1 MVACI
6 ETFRNVRF
14 YPLVAATLV
23 AMSGCMPPTTTGV
36 RVVQAPEVAEASA
49 YRSIAVMPFG
59 GQNGP
64 SFTTEIESVLAQAK
78 VGRST
83 VMRVH
88 TSEQVLHALN
98 TQRALRGQS
107 PSEIGKLMGSDATL
121 SGEVL
126 NVDVRDHHYND
137 QEQQCAR
144 TEKKKGLFGGTVDS
158 CVEWRPATISCRE
171 RIADYAVNVRLTETK
186 SGKVVYADQITRR
199 VNAKACKND
208 RLPDEAGMRGEAR
221 QKVVSRVMQA
231 IVPHESE
238 QKIVLLS
245 ADDKLA
251 RPGSSEKFGGAM
263 DYAKAGRSD
272 RACEV
277 FRELYD
283 VEKQSPALT
292 YNMGVCEESEGR
304 ARDAYDYFVQADRL
318 SGSPNQAISDA
329 LKRTNKQ
336 IGDKVA
342 LRQLRP
348 DLLQGEPAPSV
359 SPVEPTKPTFSKAAK
374 SKPGSGVVPEEA
386 RYALVI
392 GNSNYR
398 KGALKNPVN
407 DARDM
412 TESLKKLGFK
422 VIKVEDGNLATIS
435 TAVEE
440 FSQKL
445 QPGGVSLFFYAGHGV
460 QVKGENYLI
469 PVDADLKSED
479 EVMFKAVN
487 VGLVL
492 SKLEQ
497 SSSRVNIILLDACR
511 DNPFTR
517 SMRSLRSGLASI
529 DAPAGSIIAYATAP
543 GKTAADGLGRNGLYT
558 SHLLREMAVPGV
570 KLEDVFK
577 QVRAG
582 VTRDSKKEQ
591 VPWETS
597 SLTGDFYFSMAK

>member
-1 MVACI
+1 MGGTIICRNLGFWSSSMVA
-6 ETFRNVRF
+6 
-14 YPLVAATLV
+14 L
-23 AMSGCMPPTTTGV
+23 AMLSGCMPPTTAGV
-36 RVVQAPEVAEASA
+36 RVIQAPEVAEASA

-59 GQNGP
+59 GVTGQA
-64 SFTTEIESVLAQAK
+64 FTTEVESVLAQAK
-78 VGRST
+78 VGRSA

-88 TSEQVLHALN
+88 TSEQVKHAVN
-98 TQRALRGQS
+98 SQRGGRFAS
-107 PSEIGKLMGSDATL
+107 PGEIGKLMGADAVI

-126 NVDVRDHHYND
+126 GVEVKDHPYTD

-158 CVEWRPATISCRE
+158 CVEWRSATIHCRE
-171 RIADYAVNVRLTETK
+171 RIADYAVNVRLTESKT
-186 SGKVVYADQITRR
+186 GKVVYADQIMRR
-199 VNAKACKND
+199 INAKACKND
-208 RLPDEAGMRGEAR
+208 RLPEEAAMRGQAR
-221 QKVVSRVMQA
+221 QEVVNRILQA

-251 RPGSSEKFGGAM
+251 RPGSAEKFGGAM

-277 FRELYD
+277 FREIYD

-292 YNMGVCEESEGR
+292 YNMGVCEEAEGR
-304 ARDAYDYFVQADRL
+304 ARDAYDYFMQADRL
-318 SGSPNQAISDA
+318 SGSPNKAISDA
-329 LKRTNKQ
+329 LQRTNKQ

-348 DLLQGEPAPSV
+348 DLLPGEPAPSAA
-359 SPVEPTKPTFSKAAK
+359 PAKQTFAPSAKDKA
-374 SKPGSGVVPEEA
+374 KPGSGVVPDEV

-422 VIKVEDGNLATIS
+422 VIKVEDGNLAAMNL
-435 TAVEE
+435 AVDE
-440 FSQKL
+440 FGQKL
-445 QPGGVSLFFYAGHGV
+445 RAGGVALFFYAGHGV

-469 PVDADLKSED
+469 PVDAELKGEE
-479 EVMFKAVN
+479 EVPYKTVN

-492 SKLEQ
+492 AKLEQ

-558 SHLLREMAVPGV
+558 SHLLQQMAVPGV

-582 VTRDSKKEQ
+582 VTRDSRNVQ